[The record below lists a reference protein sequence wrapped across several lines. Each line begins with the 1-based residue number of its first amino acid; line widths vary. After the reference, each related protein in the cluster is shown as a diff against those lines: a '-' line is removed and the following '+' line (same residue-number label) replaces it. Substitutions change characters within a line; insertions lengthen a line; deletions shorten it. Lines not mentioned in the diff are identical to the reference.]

1 MKQLAV
7 NLLHNASKFTP
18 EGAQVWVSLEDEN
31 VSVRIVV
38 EDNGIG
44 IPEDE
49 VDKIFDHFHQ
59 ADNTSTR
66 EYGGSGLGLA
76 ICKNI
81 VDWHDGKIWVENVP
95 GRGARFI
102 AVIPKKQAM
111 VRSHVL
117 NAHGTMRRYEVERYL
132 ELIVEMVAELMNVRK
147 ASLMML
153 DRAEGELRIDCA
165 IGLDEEIVEHAR
177 LKLGEG
183 IAGRVAQ
190 DNRSYLVQDIES
202 DDRVDA
208 KNNDYLYDSKS
219 FLSVPISREGR
230 VHGVINVANPTWKP
244 QFDWDDCRLLET
256 FAARVA
262 MALERLRD
270 FTDTYADF
278 ESVRAT
284 LKSMLDA
291 KRYVDD
297 LSEGVMTDVLSGL
310 AEKLRLSAEE
320 TASLQYAF
328 NVYDLGLARIG
339 YNIIK
344 QPREMTNKDRNSIE
358 QHPVIGT
365 EMLRHIEYSPDV
377 NDAVLYHHEN
387 YDGTGYPAGLSGDEI
402 PLNARIIRIADTFR
416 ALVSHRPYQKQY
428 TPREAIEVVRH
439 RSGTLFDPEL
449 VEAFVDVASKHVDR
463 LEAAAPRNRV
473 APLVELDSIG
483 LNDETSL

>member
-1 MKQLAV
+1 VRLQ
-7 NLLHNASKFTP
+7 
-18 EGAQVWVSLEDEN
+18 DEN
-31 VSVRIVV
+31 VSARIIV

-44 IPEDE
+44 IPENE

-102 AVIPKKQAM
+102 AVVPKKQAI

-117 NAHGTMRRYEVERYL
+117 STHGTMRRYEVERYL

-153 DRAEGELRIDCA
+153 DPAERELRIDCA

-177 LKLGEG
+177 VRLGEG
-183 IAGRVAQ
+183 IAGKVAQ

-202 DDRVDA
+202 DNRVNA
-208 KNNDYLYDSKS
+208 RNNEYLYDSHS

-230 VHGVINVANPTWKP
+230 VLGVINVANPTAKEH
-244 QFDWDDCRLLET
+244 FDWDDCRLLEV
-256 FAARVA
+256 FATRVA
-262 MALERLRD
+262 VALDHLRD
-270 FTDTYADF
+270 FTDTYLDF
-278 ESVRAT
+278 ESVRGT

-291 KRYVDD
+291 RRYVDD
-297 LSEGVMTDVLSGL
+297 RSAGAMADVLSGT

-328 NVYDLGLARIG
+328 SIYDLGLARIG

-344 QPREMTNKDRNSIE
+344 QPREMNAQDRVNIE
-358 QHPVIGT
+358 RHPVVGT
-365 EMLRHIEYSPDV
+365 EMLRNIEYSPDV
-377 NDAVLYHHEN
+377 TDAVLYHHEN
-387 YDGTGYPAGLSGDEI
+387 FDGSGYPSGLAGEDI
-402 PLNARIIRIADTFR
+402 PLPARIVRVADTFR

-428 TPREAIEVVRH
+428 SPRDALEVLKH
-439 RSGTLFDPEL
+439 RSGTLFDPSVVDAF
-449 VEAFVDVASKHVDR
+449 VEAASRHLDR
-463 LEAAAPRNRV
+463 FEQIVPRNRS
-473 APLVELDSIG
+473 APLVQLDSIG
-483 LNDETSL
+483 FSDETSN